1 MNKTINLLENIGE
14 KVGKAVSYLT
24 TALMLLICYD
34 VLMRYFFDSSQIWM
48 TELEIYFYSF
58 IFLLG
63 SAYAFKKDKHVRV
76 DVFYTKFSPK
86 KKAWVNLLG
95 GLFLLLP
102 WCVVILIVS
111 FDYAM
116 TSFSMGEGSPQPGGL
131 PALYILKFSIF
142 VGFLL
147 LFLQGIA
154 SVLKSI
160 QIIKG
165 KEKTFEV

>member
-1 MNKTINLLENIGE
+1 MNKTIHFLELIGE
-14 KVGKAVSYLT
+14 KAGKAVSYLT
-24 TALMLLICYD
+24 AALMLLICYD

-76 DVFYTKFSPK
+76 DVFYAKYSEK
-86 KKAWVNLLG
+86 KKAWTNLLG

-102 WCVVILIVS
+102 WCVVVLIVS

-116 TSFSMGEGSPQPGGL
+116 ASFSINEGSPQPGGL
-131 PALYILKFSIF
+131 PALYILKFSIV
-142 VGFLL
+142 VGFFL

-154 SVLKSI
+154 SVLKAVQVI
-160 QIIKG
+160 RNG
-165 KEKTFEV
+165 E

>member
-1 MNKTINLLENIGE
+1 MVKLIHFLERIGE
-14 KVGKAVSYLT
+14 LVGKSVSYLT

-34 VLMRYFFDSSQIWM
+34 VLTRYFFNSSQIWI

-58 IFLLG
+58 VFLLG

-76 DVFYTKFSPK
+76 DVFYTNYSPK

-102 WCVVILIVS
+102 WCLVVVIVS

-116 TSFSMGEGSPQPGGL
+116 NSFWIGEGSPQPGGL
-131 PALYILKFSIF
+131 PALYILKFSI
-142 VGFLL
+142 VIGFLL
-147 LFLQGIA
+147 LFLQGVA

-160 QIIKG
+160 LVIREPSVSQN
-165 KEKTFEV
+165 

>member
-1 MNKTINLLENIGE
+1 MNKAINILESIGE
-14 KVGKAVSYLT
+14 RVGKAVSYLT

-76 DVFYTKFSPK
+76 DVFYTKFSDK
-86 KKAWVNLLG
+86 KKAWTNLLG

-102 WCVVILIVS
+102 WCVVVLIVS

-116 TSFSMGEGSPQPGGL
+116 TSFNMGEGSAQPGGL

-160 QIIKG
+160 LVIRG
-165 KEKTFEV
+165 KE

>member
-1 MNKTINLLENIGE
+1 MNKVINLLESIGE

-63 SAYAFKKDKHVRV
+63 SAYAFNKDKHVRV
-76 DVFYTKFSPK
+76 DVFYAKFSPK
-86 KKAWVNLLG
+86 KKAWTNLIG

-116 TSFSMGEGSPQPGGL
+116 TSFNIGEGSAQPGGL

-160 QIIKG
+160 LVLREG
-165 KEKTFEV
+165 SELRG